1 MNINIL
7 KRIRKIPGGMMVIPL
22 FLGAVINTFCPY
34 LINIGGFT
42 ESLGNKGFQSLL
54 AAFMFC
60 VGANMTLKAA
70 PKMLKRGFAILG
82 AKVAVA
88 SLVAVCVV
96 KLFGGNFLGLSAL
109 AILAAMNDTNAGIFI
124 ALTSTMGDKTDS
136 GSYVVQSI
144 ETGPF
149 LTMLVLAGSGLA
161 TIPYLSMVSVV
172 VPIIIGAIL
181 GNLDKDIREFCGSH
195 SELLVPFFAF
205 ALGNGINLTAVFN
218 AGPAG
223 FLLGVLT
230 CVLTGLACFVADRLT
245 GGTGIAGVAA
255 STTAGNA
262 AATPKAVALADPS
275 FSAIAPIATVQVAAS
290 VIVTAILTPMLTT
303 FVYKRNQKK
312 KLKNNSNYNNLENIV

>member
-1 MNINIL
+1 MNIL
-7 KRIRKIPGGMMVIPL
+7 KRVRKIPGGMMIVPL
-22 FLGAVINTFCPY
+22 FLGAIVNTFFPY

-70 PKMLKRGFAILG
+70 PKMLKRGFAILA
-82 AKVAVA
+82 AKVSVA
-88 SLVAVCVV
+88 SLVAVCVA
-96 KLFGGNFLGLSAL
+96 KLFGGSVLGLSTL

-124 ALTSTMGDKTDS
+124 ALTSTMGDETDA

-149 LTMLVLAGSGLA
+149 LTMVVLASSGLA

-205 ALGNGINLTAVFN
+205 ALGNGINLASVVK

-223 FLLGVLT
+223 FLLGFLT
-230 CVLTGLACFVADRLT
+230 CVLTGLACYFADRLT
-245 GGTGIAGVAA
+245 GGSGLAGVAA

-262 AATPKAVALADPS
+262 AATPKAVALADPR
-275 FSAIAPIATVQVAAS
+275 FAAVAPIATVQVAAS
-290 VIVTAILTPMLTT
+290 VIVTSILTPMLTT

-312 KLKNNSNYNNLENIV
+312 KLKENLNDNVKAI